1 MYDGKRKKVYMNI
14 GFIGFGNMAS
24 AIAKGLIHYAN
35 VNPSNI
41 YACAKDFTKLVTNCN
56 TLHINACQT
65 HQELIEASD
74 IVILATKP
82 YQIHDILAA
91 VNHLLTNKIV
101 ISIAAGIYFED
112 LENMLMPHT
121 AHIST
126 IPNTPIVTGK
136 GILICEDRHSLNQSQ
151 YQLFTDLF
159 SKIAL
164 IEVIDTPHFSIAGT
178 LAGCT
183 PAFTA
188 MYLEALGDAGVKYG
202 LTRPQAYRLAAKML
216 EGTGALYLSE
226 GQHPGSMKD
235 AVCSPGGT
243 TIKGVA
249 SLEKDGFRGTI
260 IHAIDAIEG

>member
-24 AIAKGLIHYAN
+24 AIAKGLINYAN
-35 VNPSNI
+35 VEPNQI
-41 YACAKDFTKLVTNCN
+41 YACAKDFKKLVTNCN
-56 TLHINACQT
+56 ALHINACQT
-65 HQELIEASD
+65 HQQLIEASD

-82 YQIHDILAA
+82 YQIKDILTN
-91 VNHLLTNKIV
+91 VNHLLTDKMV
-101 ISIAAGIYFED
+101 ISIAAGIYYDD
-112 LENMLMPHT
+112 LESMLLPNT

-136 GILICEDRHSLNQSQ
+136 GILICEDIHSLNESQ
-151 YQLFTDLF
+151 YQLFTELF

-164 IEVIDTPHFSIAGT
+164 IEVIDTQHFNIAGT
-178 LAGCT
+178 LSGCT

-202 LTRPQAYRLAAKML
+202 LTRNQAYRLTAKML

-226 GQHPGSMKD
+226 AQHPGSMKD

-260 IHAIDAIEG
+260 INAIDAIEG